1 MSKFKFV
8 GFQESVEIPEGYE
21 LITVSEEVLSHLD
34 RDQLF
39 LHFSDISKISHW
51 LVEFQ
56 SLDLRPGGKG
66 FFNNGEGELLKA
78 TCISVNLGRDI
89 AILTDLFGQLNVE
102 VEKVP
107 RGSKAHVTF
116 SILTD
121 DPEKFREMYSK
132 YLSDLKKL
140 VSV

>member
-21 LITVSEEVLSHLD
+21 LLRVSEEISSHLD

-39 LHFSDISKISHW
+39 LHFSDIAKISQW

-66 FFNNGEGELLKA
+66 FFNSGESEPAKA
-78 TCISVNLGRDI
+78 TCISVNLGRNI
-89 AILTDLFGQLNVE
+89 SILADTFGQLNVE
-102 VEKVP
+102 VDKAP
-107 RGSKAHVTF
+107 GGSKVLVTF
-116 SILTD
+116 AILTD
-121 DPEKFREMYSK
+121 NPEQFREKYSR
-132 YLSDLKKL
+132 YLGNLKGV
-140 VSV
+140 VSA